1 MHVHLGHI
9 PRGKVVRTDAAG
21 AAHVPSSCRRGG
33 AVDRL
38 SRCAANATLMNWCP
52 DQGQD
57 QAMRTDPFRYDENDI
72 GRAASAAVRV

>member
-1 MHVHLGHI
+1 MLT
-9 PRGKVVRTDAAG
+9 RQ
-21 AAHVPSSCRRGG
+21 

-57 QAMRTDPFRYDENDI
+57 QAMRIDPFRHDENDI
-72 GRAASAAVRV
+72 ARAAGAAVRV

>member
-1 MHVHLGHI
+1 MLT
-9 PRGKVVRTDAAG
+9 RQ
-21 AAHVPSSCRRGG
+21 

-57 QAMRTDPFRYDENDI
+57 QVMRTYPFRHDENDI
-72 GRAASAAVRV
+72 ARAAGAAVRV